1 MTQSLEN
8 DAQQLFALLFG
19 IVLEGE
25 KRLAEHLTA
34 HDLSAPQFYVLKTL
48 SEHDGRMAIGEIAR
62 QHGLT
67 NATMT
72 GIIKRMEASSVPLVA
87 RESNASDRR
96 GVDVLLLPAGRLRL
110 DAVQKAIIDQLRT
123 VFSLFPEDE
132 RARLLTELNHYMGL
146 VLATGR

>member
-1 MTQSLEN
+1 VTQPLEH

-25 KRLAEHLTA
+25 KRLAEHLNA
-34 HDLSAPQFYVLKTL
+34 HGLSAPQFYVLKTL

-72 GIIKRMEASSVPLVA
+72 GIVKRMEANTPPLVA
-87 RESNASDRR
+87 RESNVADRR
-96 GVDVLLLPAGRLRL
+96 GVDVLLLPAGRARL
-110 DAVQKAIIDQLRT
+110 DAVQKGIIDQLRT
-123 VFSLFPEDE
+123 VFSLIPADE
-132 RARLLTELNHYMGL
+132 RARLLTELNHYFGL
-146 VLATGR
+146 VVATGR